1 MSEAFSEILEHDLD
15 QESESAPLR
24 RRVENDE
31 EMDITPMID
40 ITFLLLI
47 YFIVASVPDKDTAI
61 ELPKATHG
69 VAVSQLTATVFTV
82 GAGGADVAPVYSADG
97 RIESERLSDNLD
109 ERKTEISDLV
119 SEAFR
124 ENKTDVVVKADK
136 DVAYREVDR
145 VVKAVSKVEGVR
157 IHLAVLEE
165 R

>member
-1 MSEAFSEILEHDLD
+1 M
-15 QESESAPLR
+15 R
-24 RRVENDE
+24 RKPRAADE

-61 ELPKATHG
+61 QLPKAEHG

-82 GAGGADVAPVYSADG
+82 AAGGLDVAPVYNADG
-97 RIESERLSDNLD
+97 RVESERLSDILE

-119 SEAFR
+119 NDAFR

-136 DVAYREVDR
+136 GVAYREVDR
-145 VVKAVSKVEGVR
+145 VVKAVSTVEGVR